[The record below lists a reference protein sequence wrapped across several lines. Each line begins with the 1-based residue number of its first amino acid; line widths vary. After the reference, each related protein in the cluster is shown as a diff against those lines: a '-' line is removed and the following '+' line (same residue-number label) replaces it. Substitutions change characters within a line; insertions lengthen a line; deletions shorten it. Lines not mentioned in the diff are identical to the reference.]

1 MSEAQDR
8 YERRYMENENKK
20 IRSKYENKERARL
33 IKLYETEYNND
44 PRVKA
49 ELEKIEAEKQKRK
62 EE

>member
-33 IKLYETEYNND
+33 IKLYETAYNND